1 MVSFIASG
9 GQARFRPHANVGYE
23 FWSDS
28 VKVVSDATAGGTTVE
43 ARNQLQY
50 AAGFEFEAAPKATLL
65 LDVVG
70 GQIFGGGKLAF
81 QADPSPAAGATSSSS
96 LVALPE
102 GLARINLAP
111 GLKVNLKGKMLL
123 SLSALIAM
131 KNDGM
136 HARVTPL
143 AGIDITF

>member
-1 MVSFIASG
+1 MVARLLALAVPLALGACG
-9 GQARFRPHANVGYE
+9 GN
-23 FWSDS
+23 DS
-28 VKVVSDATAGGTTVE
+28 P
-43 ARNQLQY
+43 L
-50 AAGFEFEAAPKATLL
+50 APT
-65 LDVVG
+65 
-70 GQIFGGGKLAF
+70 
-81 QADPSPAAGATSSSS
+81 DPSPAPGSTSSSS

-102 GLARINLAP
+102 GLARLNLAP

-131 KNDGM
+131 KNDGL

>member
-1 MVSFIASG
+1 M
-9 GQARFRPHANVGYE
+9 
-23 FWSDS
+23 
-28 VKVVSDATAGGTTVE
+28 T

-81 QADPSPAAGATSSSS
+81 QADPTPAPGATSSSS

-123 SLSALIAM
+123 SLNALIAM
-131 KNDGM
+131 KNDGL